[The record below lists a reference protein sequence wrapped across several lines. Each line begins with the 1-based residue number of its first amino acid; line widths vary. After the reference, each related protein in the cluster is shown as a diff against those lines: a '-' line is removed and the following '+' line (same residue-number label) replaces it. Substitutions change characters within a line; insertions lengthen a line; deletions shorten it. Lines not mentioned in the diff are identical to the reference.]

1 MQAIVTLS
9 RAPDLP
15 MLQALLPALLEAE
28 SCEFSYSPP
37 RLMLGFDPSREGALI
52 ERLSGA
58 LRAVGERWD
67 WRLLDQPDH
76 GDAPLYSLGACVM
89 TLIAPAAIGLPPQLG
104 AALAEWDARLLAL
117 RVLSAGRQ
125 GRPLAVELYLSG
137 IDPHSHKLSATEL
150 AGRWGVD
157 ICLQQPG
164 EKRPRRRLVVF
175 DMDSTL
181 IECEVIDELAARAGV
196 GEQVAAITARA
207 MRGELDFKSSFRER
221 LAMLRGLPER
231 EVAAVAA
238 ALPLMPGAK
247 RLLRTLRAQGH
258 RTAIVS
264 GGFELF
270 AHRLQDSLGFDEV
283 HANELQFID
292 GALSGAVQGEI
303 IDGQRKAA
311 LLEQLALR
319 EGYDRDDTVAVG
331 DGANDLPMLALAG
344 MGVAFHAKPLVR
356 ERAQHAV
363 NHADLDAL
371 LYLLGVPDPAQ

>member
-15 MLQALLPALLEAE
+15 ILQALLPALMEAE
-28 SCEFSYSPP
+28 SCEFSSSPP
-37 RLMLGFDPSREGALI
+37 RLTLAFEPSRQEVLS
-52 ERLSGA
+52 ERLSSA

-67 WRLLDQPDH
+67 WRLLDRLDRA
-76 GDAPLYSLGACVM
+76 DAPFHSLGTCVM
-89 TLIAPAAIGLPPQLG
+89 TLIAPSEIGLSPELG
-104 AALAEWDARLLAL
+104 PAIAEWDARLLAL
-117 RVLSAGRQ
+117 RVLSAGGQ
-125 GRPLAVELYLSG
+125 GRPLALELYLAG
-137 IDPHSHKLSATEL
+137 IDPHSHKLPAAEL
-150 AGRWGVD
+150 ARRWGVD

-164 EKRPRRRLVVF
+164 EKRPRRRLLVF

-196 GEQVAAITARA
+196 GEKVAAITARA

-238 ALPLMPGAK
+238 ALPLMPGAQ

-270 AHRLQDSLGFDEV
+270 ARRLQDRLGFDEV
-283 HANELQFID
+283 HANGLELID
-292 GALSGAVQGEI
+292 GALSGVVQGEI
-303 IDGQRKAA
+303 IDGQRKAF

-363 NHADLDAL
+363 NYADLDAL
-371 LYLLGVPDPAQ
+371 LYLLGVPDPAR